1 MLFCHAPSLNSSS
14 QLDLGKKFSQA
25 SLIDGDLFALDIIS
39 SKVAKQIE
47 QPYPSEENKSSAEI
61 EETSN
66 RNIDIIVL

>member
-25 SLIDGDLFALDIIS
+25 SDGDLFALDIIS

>member
-1 MLFCHAPSLNSSS
+1 
-14 QLDLGKKFSQA
+14 LGKNFSQA
-25 SLIDGDLFALDIIS
+25 SLVDGDLFDKIS

>member
-14 QLDLGKKFSQA
+14 QLDLGKNFSQA
-25 SLIDGDLFALDIIS
+25 SLIDGDKIS

-61 EETSN
+61 EEISN
-66 RNIDIIVL
+66 RKIDIIFVL

>member
-14 QLDLGKKFSQA
+14 QLDLGKNFSQA
-25 SLIDGDLFALDIIS
+25 SLIDGDLFALDKIS

-61 EETSN
+61 EEASN
-66 RNIDIIVL
+66 ISSFYDF